1 MNEIWISI
9 LERVGL
15 AWWVEVITST
25 PACTYY
31 FGPFSSAQEAKSAK
45 PGYILDL
52 EAEGAEGFQVTIKRC
67 KPSRLTI
74 FDESSEKSQVR
85 RVSPTLSSSSQA

>member
-1 MNEIWISI
+1 MNEIWISV
-9 LERVGL
+9 LESLGL
-15 AWWVEVITST
+15 AWWVEVVTSV

-31 FGPFSSAQEAKSAK
+31 FGPFASAQEAQSAK

-52 EAEGAEGFQVTIKRC
+52 EEEGAQEFEVTVKRC

-74 FDESSEKSQVR
+74 FDEKSEKSQVR
-85 RVSPTLSSSSQA
+85 RVSPSLSI

>member
-1 MNEIWISI
+1 MKFGSVF
-9 LERVGL
+9 LRVLGL
-15 AWWVEVITST
+15 AWWVEVVTSV

-31 FGPFSSAQEAKSAK
+31 FGPFASAQEAKSAK

-52 EAEGAEGFQVTIKRC
+52 EAEGAQGVQVAIKRC

-74 FDESSEKSQVR
+74 FDEKSEKNQVR
-85 RVSPTLSSSSQA
+85 RVSSSLSS

>member
-9 LERVGL
+9 LESVGL
-15 AWWVEVITST
+15 AWWVEVVTRV

-31 FGPFSSAQEAKSAK
+31 FGPFSSAQEAQSAK

-52 EAEGAEGFQVTIKRC
+52 EEEGAQGVQVAVKRC
-67 KPSRLTI
+67 KPSRLTV

-85 RVSPTLSSSSQA
+85 RIAASLSSSP

>member
-1 MNEIWISI
+1 MNEIWIRV
-9 LERVGL
+9 LESVGL
-15 AWWVEVITST
+15 AWWVKVVTST
-25 PACTYY
+25 PTCTYY
-31 FGPFSSAQEAKSAK
+31 FGPFSNAQEAKSAK

-52 EAEGAEGFQVTIKRC
+52 EEEGAQGVQVAIKRC

-85 RVSPTLSSSSQA
+85 RTSPSFSS

>member
-1 MNEIWISI
+1 MNEIWISV
-9 LERVGL
+9 LESLGL
-15 AWWVEVITST
+15 AWWVEVVTSV

-31 FGPFSSAQEAKSAK
+31 FGPFASAQEAKSAK

-52 EAEGAEGFQVTIKRC
+52 EAEGAQGVAVAVKRC

-74 FDESSEKSQVR
+74 FDEKSEKNQIR
-85 RVSPTLSSSSQA
+85 RVSSSLGSLS

>member
-9 LERVGL
+9 LESVGL
-15 AWWVEVITST
+15 AWWVEVVTRT

-31 FGPFSSAQEAKSAK
+31 FGPFASAQEAKSAK

-52 EAEGAEGFQVTIKRC
+52 EEEGAQGVQVAIKRC

-74 FDESSEKSQVR
+74 FDERSEKNQVR
-85 RVSPTLSSSSQA
+85 RVSSSLGSLT

>member
-9 LERVGL
+9 LESVGL
-15 AWWVEVITST
+15 AWWVEVETNA

-31 FGPFSSAQEAKSAK
+31 FGPFASAQEAKSAK

-52 EAEGAEGFQVTIKRC
+52 EEEGAQGFQVVIKRC

-74 FDESSEKSQVR
+74 FDENSEKSRVR
-85 RVSPTLSSSSQA
+85 RIAPSLSSLS

>member
-9 LERVGL
+9 LESVGL
-15 AWWVEVITST
+15 AWWVEVVTSV

-45 PGYILDL
+45 PGYVLDL
-52 EAEGAEGFQVTIKRC
+52 EEEGAQGFQVAIKRC

-74 FDESSEKSQVR
+74 FDETIEKNQVR
-85 RVSPTLSSSSQA
+85 RIAPSLSSSP

>member
-9 LERVGL
+9 LESVGL
-15 AWWVEVITST
+15 AWWVEVVTST

-31 FGPFSSAQEAKSAK
+31 FGPFPNAQEAKSAK
-45 PGYILDL
+45 PGYIFDL
-52 EAEGAEGFQVTIKRC
+52 EEEGAQGFQVAIKRC

-85 RVSPTLSSSSQA
+85 RVAPSLSSSS

>member
-1 MNEIWISI
+1 MNEIWISV
-9 LERVGL
+9 LESIGL
-15 AWWVEVITST
+15 AWWVEVVTSA

-52 EAEGAEGFQVTIKRC
+52 EKEGAQGFQVAIKRC
-67 KPSRLTI
+67 KPSKLTI
-74 FDESSEKSQVR
+74 FDENLEKNKTQKNAPSFSR
-85 RVSPTLSSSSQA
+85 LS